1 MSTLSR
7 RGPNANTPAKLPALE
22 TSRIADRNTQQAID
36 ALREWVEVR
45 LGSRGDRFERA
56 VTFRD
61 VDPLTA
67 RVAALE
73 AAEATPTSGAAVVS
87 SGSPDV
93 TALSNRVATLEA
105 YAPDKDAELAGQI
118 ASLQMGLMVANAQV
132 QALQSQLALFSELT
146 ITEFLARQNE
156 FTAAQT
162 TRQVD
167 VQLDEDEDGFFFASP
182 DGAVSTTFYVRA
194 TADFTLRP
202 PSPARV
208 GATYT
213 IVIQQDDIGG
223 HAVTFDPEFDFGT
236 AVVTLG
242 TGSGVTTLIRAV
254 AAQGFIGAADS
265 VSFLTDYL
273 TDFESLAADIRV
285 TELGDTRVTE
295 TGERRVLKG

>member
-105 YAPDKDAELAGQI
+105 YAPAKDAELAGQI

-223 HAVTFDPEFDFGT
+223 HMVTPSFEYDFGAAT
-236 AVVTLG
+236 FTPS
-242 TGSGVTTLIRAV
+242 TDIGSLTIIRAV
-254 AAQGFIGAADS
+254 ATTGFFGAEERTVLLAEYT
-265 VSFLTDYL
+265 TDYL
-273 TDFESLAADIRV
+273 SLAPDVRV

-295 TGERRVLKG
+295 TGERRVLKA